1 MIRLTLESLSIHEN
15 KESYIDSLL
24 PIESKQTPE
33 NVDASVSSVASV
45 RNILEPLGD
54 RQDLEV
60 VADVDLAGLGH
71 QGRLHVLVDV
81 TEMPRDLE

>member
-1 MIRLTLESLSIHEN
+1 MIT
-15 KESYIDSLL
+15 ESYIDSLL
-24 PIESKQTPE
+24 PIESEETPE

-71 QGRLHVLVDV
+71 QGGLHVLVDV
-81 TEMPRDLE
+81 TEMPRDL